1 MPNKVISNLATLRG
15 PLRVSRRICIHL
27 IFVMKEIP
35 RESNHAMT
43 CVWLGWI
50 EGRSDIMR
58 EMPKVLKVFPSY
70 SLRLLFDL
78 PTPSN
83 IV

>member
-1 MPNKVISNLATLRG
+1 
-15 PLRVSRRICIHL
+15 
-27 IFVMKEIP
+27 MKEIP

-83 IV
+83 IVYNTPQSITTTSVYKYTLKLSPLGD